1 MGTFIGQ
8 LIGFAVIVLIMV
20 KYVVP
25 PVRKMMLERQAA
37 VRAELEES
45 ANAAKRLADADV
57 FRAQRVEEGR
67 LEASHIIDE
76 AESDSV
82 RIAEQL
88 RIQGGVEAERIGV
101 QGGQQVLLLRSQL
114 VRELRG
120 ELGAEAL
127 GRAGE
132 IVKAYVADPV
142 KLSGTVDRFLDELES
157 MTPRVMVSVV
167 GRTDLRPASRDAQAA
182 VLARF
187 NELVAPLGVDEL
199 SRFAEELAAVYS
211 LLLTEPV
218 LARHLGEAGG
228 GDEAKLELL
237 NRLLA
242 NQVSPVALAILG
254 AAVSA
259 RWSATNDFVAC
270 VQYLARLGLLEQAE
284 REHQVDEVADQ
295 LFRFGRVLA
304 AQPRL
309 TSLLSDYQEPVNAR
323 VTLLDSILG
332 AGSGV
337 NPTTKALLTQT
348 VTLLHGARADD
359 AVLDLAE
366 LSVARSGE
374 IVAEVSAAADLTA
387 AQRIRLTELLTRIYH
402 SPVSV
407 HQVIDPRLLGGLTVT
422 VGDEV
427 IEGSLSSRL
436 AAAATKIPN

>member
-8 LIGFAVIVLIMV
+8 LIGFAVIVLIMM

-25 PVRKMMLERQAA
+25 PVRKLMLERQAA

-57 FRAQRVEEGR
+57 FRAQRVAEGR

-142 KLSGTVDRFLDELES
+142 ELSGTVDRFLDELET
-157 MTPRVMVSVV
+157 MAPRVKASVV

-182 VLARF
+182 VLAKF
-187 NELVAPLGVDEL
+187 NEQVAPLGVDDL

-211 LLLTEPV
+211 LLLKEPV

-228 GDEAKLELL
+228 AEAKGQLL

-242 NQVSPVALAILG
+242 NQVGPVALAILG

-259 RWSATNDFVAC
+259 RWSATDDFVAC
-270 VQYLARLGLLEQAE
+270 VQYLARLGLLERAE
-284 REHQVDEVADQ
+284 REQQVDEVADQ

-309 TSLLSDYQEPVNAR
+309 TSLLSDYQEPVTAR
-323 VTLLDSILG
+323 VALLDSILG

-436 AAAATKIPN
+436 AAAATKIPS